1 MIVQQPAH
9 ITPSHK
15 RKIAKNNGYTCC
27 SSIYK
32 LTKMPLC
39 LSDYVLAVDDEIYA
53 PTFKKEYSSEEDV
66 LVVLMPL
73 VGSLQ
78 LVVKNKEVALH
89 PEDIR
94 CFTLQKGD
102 SFIIKNNHPEHTLNF
117 LQIRLRTKA
126 SLIQKDIESG
136 LINALSAVLKSD
148 ECSMYFGVFNAR
160 KKAHLTMNSN
170 TIGCYVFLINGAFEV
185 EDRLVESRDAL
196 WLRNT
201 KQLELEA
208 LSENGIVLLLKFNE

>member
-15 RKIAKNNGYTCC
+15 RKIAKDNGYTCF

-32 LTKMPLC
+32 ETKMPLC

-53 PTFKKEYSSEEDV
+53 PTFKKEYSSEEEV

-89 PEDIR
+89 PEDIH
-94 CFTLQKGD
+94 CFKLQKGD
-102 SFIIKNNHPEHTLNF
+102 GFTIKNAHPEHTLNF
-117 LQIRLRTKA
+117 LQIRLRIK
-126 SLIQKDIESG
+126 SILVQKGIESG
-136 LINALSAVLKSD
+136 LINVLSAILQSD
-148 ECSMYFGVFNAR
+148 ECIMYFGVFNAR
-160 KKAHLTMNSN
+160 KKAQLTMNSN
-170 TIGCYVFLINGAFEV
+170 TIGCYVFVINGAFEV

-201 KQLELEA
+201 EQLELEA
-208 LSENGIVLLLKFNE
+208 LSENGIVLVLQFNE